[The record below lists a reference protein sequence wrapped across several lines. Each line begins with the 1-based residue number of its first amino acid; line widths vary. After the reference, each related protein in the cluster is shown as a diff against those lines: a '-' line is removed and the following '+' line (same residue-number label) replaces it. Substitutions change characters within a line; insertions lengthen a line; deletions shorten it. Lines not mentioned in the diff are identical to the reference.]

1 MFSFTFLLFT
11 VIVLSSFL
19 DDNNTHTVSCN
30 LLLNEVSVYIKWEHK
45 KERFWALIYPS
56 IQHTHIST
64 QLSTHCGMYITPIK

>member
-45 KERFWALIYPS
+45 KERFWA
-56 IQHTHIST
+56 
-64 QLSTHCGMYITPIK
+64 